1 MKKYL
6 PFAFVL
12 LLALVS
18 VSLGQAAKATPSP
31 SPSASPA
38 PKPAMSKAQVQK
50 SLIASEKKLWEA
62 WKNKDPKPFKAILS
76 ADSISVGDS
85 GVTDKAAALKSI
97 TSADCTVK
105 SYTLSD
111 FKVSMANSTV
121 AVLSYKGVVDGT
133 CSGVAIPAVWSSS
146 VYVNRG
152 GKWYAFS
159 HQESNA
165 K

>member
-6 PFAFVL
+6 PFAFSL
-12 LLALVS
+12 LLGLAS
-18 VSLGQAAKATPSP
+18 VSLGQTPVPSP
-31 SPSASPA
+31 SPSPK
-38 PKPAMSKAQVQK
+38 PKPAMSKAQIQK
-50 SLIASEKKLWEA
+50 SLIATEKKLWEA
-62 WKNKDPKPFKAILS
+62 FKNKDPKPFKATLA
-76 ADSISVGDS
+76 ADSVMVGED
-85 GVTDKAAALKSI
+85 GIADKATAIAGI
-97 TSADCTVK
+97 VGTDCDVK

-111 FKVSMANSTV
+111 FKVAMASPTV
-121 AVLSYKGVVDGT
+121 ALIAYKGTSDGT
-133 CSGVAIPAVWSSS
+133 CKGAPIPVIWASS

>member
-6 PFAFVL
+6 PFAIGL
-12 LLALVS
+12 LLALA
-18 VSLGQAAKATPSP
+18 SLSFGQEAKPSP
-31 SPSASPA
+31 SPS
-38 PKPAMSKAQVQK
+38 PKPAMSKAQIRR

-62 WKNKDPKPFKAILS
+62 WKNKDAKPFKAWLASDAIM
-76 ADSISVGDS
+76 VGEN
-85 GVTDKAAALKSI
+85 GVATKAQAIEAI
-97 TSADCTVK
+97 TGMDCDVK

-111 FKVSMANSTV
+111 FKVAMASSNV
-121 AVLSYKGVVDGT
+121 AVIAYKGVVDGT
-133 CSGVAIPAVWSSS
+133 CAGTAVPTVWASST
-146 VYVNRG
+146 YVNRG

>member
-6 PFAFVL
+6 PLAFAL
-12 LLALVS
+12 LLALAS
-18 VSLGQAAKATPSP
+18 VSLAQTATPSP
-31 SPSASPA
+31 SPSPK
-38 PKPAMSKAQVQK
+38 PKPAMSKAQIQK

-62 WKNKDPKPFKAILS
+62 WKNKDAKPFKATLA
-76 ADSISVGDS
+76 ADSIMVGED
-85 GVTDKAAALKSI
+85 GIADKETAVKGI
-97 TSADCTVK
+97 TSMDCNIK

-111 FKVSMANSTV
+111 FKVALANPSV
-121 AVLSYKGVVDGT
+121 ALIAYKGTVDGT
-133 CSGVAIPAVWSSS
+133 CAGTAVPPVWASS

-152 GKWYAFS
+152 GKWFAFS